1 MSYLNTNSMKGGLAS
16 GVITLNKKNI
26 IIAVNE
32 QYLVMTGFNQSDL
45 KGLPISKFDKL
56 CAEQISFSKNNSNFG
71 HFNSTLQDKNG
82 KNYPVEVFFFSQ
94 ITDEEEQTLLF
105 FKEISLCQ
113 NFL

>member
-1 MSYLNTNSMKGGLAS
+1 MKGEITYCYKGIYKMSYLNTNSMKGGLAS

-71 HFNSTLQDKNG
+71 HFNSTLHVWFDVNTFKG
-82 KNYPVEVFFFSQ
+82 KLSIIVQ
-94 ITDEEEQTLLF
+94 AKLQ
-105 FKEISLCQ
+105 
-113 NFL
+113 